1 MQNVCNQKQKKNT
14 ENRVCVPP
22 ANLGGGGAGGGVPWS
37 SWATPPPGWRRPRLK
52 IPSGQGKLR
61 TGGRRE
67 RQWGY
72 GGAGGQPE
80 GGTEVTWGQTSAQ
93 RVPKQEER
101 HKKKNLAVSAKK
113 PTKGFF
119 IVYIIFKT
127 FIFLLIAG
135 KNFF

>member
-1 MQNVCNQKQKKNT
+1 MFAIKNKKKTQKT
-14 ENRVCVPP
+14 AFVFLLPIS
-22 ANLGGGGAGGGVPWS
+22 GGGGAGGGVPWS

-101 HKKKNLAVSAKK
+101 HKKK
-113 PTKGFF
+113 TWR
-119 IVYIIFKT
+119 
-127 FIFLLIAG
+127 
-135 KNFF
+135 